1 MDNDNTGAIRD
12 VVTDKTGGSK
22 SRKGDKGKEDK
33 KEDVK
38 AKVQVLVEFNL
49 GNEEF
54 NEKAKEIHEARER
67 MIKKIQDLSPVDK
80 KSSEGRKRKTIKLSK
95 NDI

>member
-1 MDNDNTGAIRD
+1 
-12 VVTDKTGGSK
+12 V
-22 SRKGDKGKEDK
+22 
-33 KEDVK
+33 DVK

-67 MIKKIQDLSPVDK
+67 MIKKIQDLSPADK
-80 KSSEGRKRKTIKLSK
+80 KSSEARRR
-95 NDI
+95 

>member
-1 MDNDNTGAIRD
+1 M
-12 VVTDKTGGSK
+12 
-22 SRKGDKGKEDK
+22 
-33 KEDVK
+33 
-38 AKVQVLVEFNL
+38 

-54 NEKAKEIHEARER
+54 NEKAKEIYEARER

-80 KSSEGRKRKTIKLSK
+80 KSSEGRKRKTIKVSK